1 MANGS
6 VNCEGTHLD
15 AQCTFKCDV
24 GYTLNGRSN
33 AICRAPSQNSNSAG
47 WTSLPTCVPRKCT
60 AEPTILHGKIT
71 SCTGSG
77 YMDKCYIR
85 CNDGYANDGNIDHI
99 TCSENNDWTRGPI
112 CRKQPKC
119 LKVNLDLTVMNVKC
133 TSGRDLGSV
142 CTFSCPADEGFKL
155 NNGFKVFES
164 TCEGSMINS
173 TVISTRWSHAFPKC
187 TSICP
192 EFNASPGLS
201 RTCLDEMGTGDYTS
215 EGSKCDFECANGYKL
230 SGAKSLTC
238 ENKNLPV
245 LIRPSPSFDIMDS
258 FNVIISKNITKSVWS
273 AETPRCKQITCPR
286 IPGIT
291 NGSVKC
297 TGYMFGDV
305 CAYSCDP
312 GYEMDFEKEL
322 VNARAEVSCTEIGR
336 WSARMPRCHVMK
348 IHSTPPPI
356 LSQPQIIPARVP
368 SRKQPI
374 SAVESCK
381 PLETG
386 ILGLECDNGR
396 LVGSRCQFK
405 CPHGYKIDGNEFTS
419 CYRARTAIGSPVW
432 STEKLPSCLYT
443 VRLTRK
449 VIDRLRTTEENFN
462 KYLPRMQRDKSGS
475 LVLPKSTEEGFDED
489 NEEEF
494 DFEQYFKDKLEAA
507 NCGETMTHIYDTGY
521 EIHFD
526 LCPREE
532 LKNGNRCLKGV
543 YDTVIEQVKDENGG
557 TDSAYNEWINQF
569 DEYCNHAASTSS
581 S

>member
-1 MANGS
+1 MSNGS
-6 VNCEGTHLD
+6 VYCEGTHLD
-15 AQCTFKCDV
+15 AKCTFKCDA
-24 GYTLNGRSN
+24 GYFLDGRPN
-33 AICRAPSQNSNSAG
+33 ATCRAPSQNSNTAG
-47 WTSLPTCVPRKCT
+47 WTSIPSCQPRKCT
-60 AEPTILHGKIT
+60 TTPTILHGKIT

-85 CNDGYANDGNIDHI
+85 CDDGYVNDGNVDHI
-99 TCSENNDWTRGPI
+99 VCSDNNDWTRGPI

-119 LKVNLDLTVMNVKC
+119 LKVNVDLTVMNVDC
-133 TSGRDLGSV
+133 SAGRELGSV
-142 CTFSCPADEGFKL
+142 CTFSCPEDGFKL

-173 TVISTRWSHAFPKC
+173 TVVSTRWSHAFPKC
-187 TSICP
+187 SSMCP
-192 EFNASPGLS
+192 EFQPSPGLA
-201 RTCLDEMGTGDYTS
+201 RNCIDEDGSGDYTS
-215 EGSKCDFECANGYKL
+215 EGSQCNFECANGYKL

-238 ENKNLPV
+238 ERKNLPV

-258 FNVIISKNITKSVWS
+258 FNVIISKNITKSVWN
-273 AETPRCKQITCPR
+273 ADTPNCKQISCPR

-297 TGYMFGDV
+297 TGNNFGDV

-336 WSARMPRCHVMK
+336 WSARMPRCHLMK
-348 IHSTPPPI
+348 IHPTSAPI
-356 LSQPQIIPARVP
+356 ARVP
-368 SRKQPI
+368 ARKQPI
-374 SAVESCK
+374 SAVESCN

-386 ILGLECDNGR
+386 ILGLECDNGQ
-396 LVGSRCQFK
+396 LLGSRCYFK
-405 CPHGYKIDGNEFTS
+405 CPHGYKIDGNKFST
-419 CYRARTAIGSPVW
+419 CIRNIKGSPVW
-432 STEKLPSCLYT
+432 STDELPSCLYT

-449 VIDRLRTTEENFN
+449 VIERLRTSDENIY
-462 KYLPRMQRDKSGS
+462 KYLPNMSNHAAGS
-475 LVLPKSTEEGFDED
+475 LVTPKSTEEELDED

-507 NCGETMTHIYDTGY
+507 NCGETMTHMYDAGY

-543 YDTVIEQVKDENGG
+543 YNTVIEQVKDENGG

-569 DEYCNHAASTSS
+569 DEYCSHATSN
-581 S
+581 